1 MLNKRKRKQTEEERI
16 RDLAE
21 DLLKG
26 VAHRY
31 WLDEAWKAEEV
42 LPRDKCTPLEH
53 ALSLELLERL
63 GHVERSEGRW
73 RLTETGRTRAVELL
87 RAHRLMETY
96 LARKAGLPAGELH
109 EKADRKEHSLTHERI
124 NELADTLNRP
134 RFDPHG
140 DPIPERDTSFHD
152 LSQIPLI
159 QAAPGM
165 LARIVH
171 IEDEPT
177 EDFERLNELGFAL
190 ELPVRIVDQT
200 GKETLVELAG
210 EELSLSTALASHIEI
225 APLKEEESYPENL
238 RRLTAL
244 KSGEE
249 GIVEFISAAC
259 MGPERRRLQDFG
271 LVPGSRISCDFSSP
285 FGSPIAYS
293 IRGSTLGL
301 RRQQA
306 RNVMIRR
313 AQ

>member
-1 MLNKRKRKQTEEERI
+1 MLKKRKQSDEERI

-31 WLDEAWKAEEV
+31 WLNEPWKAEEV
-42 LPRDKCTPLEH
+42 LPRDKCTPVEH
-53 ALSLELLERL
+53 ALALELLERL
-63 GHVERSEGRW
+63 GQVERSKGRW
-73 RLTETGRTRAVELL
+73 RLTEPGRIRAVELL

-96 LARKAGLPAGELH
+96 LARKEGLPASELH
-109 EKADRKEHSLTHERI
+109 AKADLEEHNLTHQRI

-140 DPIPERDTSFHD
+140 DPIPERDKSFHD
-152 LSQIPLI
+152 VSQIPLI
-159 QAAPGM
+159 QAEAGM
-165 LARIVH
+165 SARIVH

-177 EDFERLNELGFAL
+177 EDFETLNRLGIAL
-190 ELPVRIVDQT
+190 ELPLKILEQT
-200 GKETLVELAG
+200 GKETRIELAG
-210 EELSLSTALASHIEI
+210 EKLGLSTALASHIEI
-225 APLKEEESYPENL
+225 VPLGKKESYPDDL
-238 RRLTAL
+238 RRLTNL

-271 LVPGSRISCDFSSP
+271 LVPGSRISCDFASP

-293 IRGSTLGL
+293 IRGSTIGL

-306 RNVMIRR
+306 RNVLIRR
-313 AQ
+313 AE

>member
-1 MLNKRKRKQTEEERI
+1 MLKKRKQTEEQRI

-31 WLDEAWKAEEV
+31 WLNESWKAEEV
-42 LPRDKCTPLEH
+42 LPRDKWTAAEH

-63 GHVERSEGRW
+63 GQVERSEGRW
-73 RLTETGRTRAVELL
+73 LLTEAGRTRAVELL

-96 LARKAGLPAGELH
+96 LARKEGLPAEELH
-109 EKADRKEHSLTHERI
+109 AKADEAEHSLTHERI

-140 DPIPERDTSFHD
+140 DPIPERDKSYHD
-152 LSQIPLI
+152 VSQIPLI
-159 QAAPGM
+159 QAETGM
-165 LARIVH
+165 SARIVH
-171 IEDEPT
+171 IEDEPI
-177 EDFERLNELGFAL
+177 EDFEKLNQLGFAL
-190 ELPVRIVDQT
+190 ELPIRILDQT
-200 GKETLVELAG
+200 GKETVVELAG
-210 EELSLSTALASHIEI
+210 EELKLNTALASHIEVV
-225 APLKEEESYPENL
+225 PLLEDESYPDNL

-244 KSGEE
+244 KTGEE

-259 MGPERRRLQDFG
+259 MGPQRRRLQDFG

-293 IRGSTLGL
+293 IRGSKIGL
-301 RRQQA
+301 RKQQA
-306 RNVMIRR
+306 HNVFIRR
-313 AQ
+313 AK